1 MTRKKNSKPTCK
13 NESAKKEKFPHF
25 RRYNKSGH
33 PALIL
38 DEDKDDYLFRRVT
51 SSEKSGHHKNE
62 KVFPNPDTRRST
74 PMYIVKNRQKDK
86 KKFFSKKK
94 YSWKYPNK

>member
-1 MTRKKNSKPTCK
+1 MAKKKVSKPTR
-13 NESAKKEKFPHF
+13 NNGSAYKEKFPHF
-25 RRYNKSGH
+25 RRYKKSGH

-38 DEDKDDYLFRRVT
+38 DEENDDYLFRRVT

-62 KVFPNPDTRRST
+62 MIFPNPDKRRST

-86 KKFFSKKK
+86 KKFFSKSK
-94 YSWKYPNK
+94 YPWKYPKK

>member
-1 MTRKKNSKPTCK
+1 MKVKNNKPTRKNG
-13 NESAKKEKFPHF
+13 SAKKEKFPHF

-38 DEDKDDYLFRRVT
+38 DEENDDYLFRRVT

-62 KVFPNPDTRRST
+62 KVFPNPDKRRSS

-94 YSWKYPNK
+94 YPWGYPSK

>member
-1 MTRKKNSKPTCK
+1 MQKKNNKPARK
-13 NESAKKEKFPHF
+13 SESAKKEKFPHF

-38 DEDKDDYLFRRVT
+38 DEEKDDYLFRRVT

-62 KVFPNPDTRRST
+62 KVFPNPDKRRST

-86 KKFFSKKK
+86 KKYFSKKK
-94 YSWKYPNK
+94 YPWEYPNK